1 MLKPNLLV
9 KIQEI
14 QVNLNSQLLEL
25 LYLEE
30 EESKVNKI
38 LALLLDLLM
47 PLEMPQLVLLEQL
60 LMQDIVLMSFR
71 WVRLEK

>member
-9 KIQEI
+9 KIREI
-14 QVNLNSQLLEL
+14 QANLNSQLLEL

>member
-9 KIQEI
+9 KIREI
-14 QVNLNSQLLEL
+14 QANLNSQLLEL

-38 LALLLDLLM
+38 LILLLDLLM
-47 PLEMPQLVLLEQL
+47 PLEMLRLVLLEQL